1 MMMANDFRP
10 EPATNTG
17 ERLLDVKGLTIEIDT
32 RRGPAT
38 VVDGI
43 DLHVNKGETLGIV
56 GESGCGKSLTM
67 LSLMRL
73 LPNKIKVTKGEAN
86 FAGRDL
92 QKLSNAELRKV
103 RGGEVGFIFQDPMTS
118 LNPVMR
124 IGQQLAEP
132 LIYHRGMT
140 KAQARKRAG
149 ELLRLVGIPGPE
161 ERLDAYPHEL
171 SGGMRQR
178 VMIAIGLACNPQLL
192 IADEPTTALDVT
204 IQAQIVDLV
213 KELRDKLGMSVV
225 WITHDLAL
233 IAGLVDRINV
243 LYAGTVVEDAPV
255 DTLFANPSHPYTQGL
270 LASIPKLTDERSAR
284 LSSIG
289 GTPPEPGRRPK
300 GCPFAPRC
308 PLVEQICH
316 DRVPSLEGIGQAG
329 AHRVAC
335 FVAQRKLEAA

>member
-1 MMMANDFRP
+1 MS
-10 EPATNTG
+10 ET
-17 ERLLDVKGLTIEIDT
+17 LLEVKDLTIEIAT

-43 DLHVNKGETLGIV
+43 DLHVGKGETLGIV

-67 LSLMRL
+67 LSLLKL
-73 LPNKIKVTKGEAN
+73 LPNKIRVAGGSAM
-86 FAGRDL
+86 FGGRDL
-92 QKLSNAELRKV
+92 LTLNNKELRAI
-103 RGGEVGFIFQDPMTS
+103 RGGRIGFVFQDPMTS

-124 IGQQLAEP
+124 IGDQLAEP
-132 LIYHRGMT
+132 LIHHRAMS
-140 KAQARKRAG
+140 KAAARQRAG
-149 ELLRLVGIPGPE
+149 ELLKLVGIPGAE
-161 ERLDAYPHEL
+161 QRLDAYPHEL

-178 VMIAIGLACNPQLL
+178 VMIAIGLACDPDLL

-213 KELRDKLGMSVV
+213 KGLRQRLGMSVV

-233 IAGLVDRINV
+233 IAGLADRICV

-255 DTLFANPSHPYTQGL
+255 DQLFAEPAHPYTRGL
-270 LASIPKLTDERSAR
+270 LASIPRMGAPDSAR

-289 GTPPEPGRRPK
+289 GTPPEPGRRPA

-308 PLVEQICH
+308 PLAEDVC
-316 DRVPSLEGIGQAG
+316 RTTVPALAPLRGEATP
-329 AHRVAC
+329 HRVAC
-335 FVAQRKLEAA
+335 HVANRVMEAA